1 MRAVLCAAFVIM
13 TACAT
18 NPAPVPVTGAPA
30 DVNALVGEWA
40 GEYRSPESGR
50 SGSIL
55 FKLAPGRDTA
65 NGDIVMVNRET
76 GMSADDAVQV
86 ALARQAANQVL
97 KIRFVR
103 VSGPTVHG
111 TIDPYPSPDCNC
123 QLATVFTGEIK
134 GNRIEGTYRT
144 VQSGPESVVQQGT
157 WWVAKK

>member
-1 MRAVLCAAFVIM
+1 MRPVLLAVVLA

-18 NPAPVPVTGAPA
+18 NPAPVPVTGAPG
-30 DVNALVGEWA
+30 DVSALVGEWS

-55 FKLAPGRDTA
+55 FKLASGRDTA
-65 NGDIVMVNRET
+65 NGDVVMVARET
-76 GMSADDAVQV
+76 GMSSDDAVQV

-103 VSGPTVHG
+103 VSGATVNG
-111 TIDPYPSPDCNC
+111 TIDPYASPDCSC
-123 QLATVFTGEIK
+123 QLATTFSGEIK

-144 VQSGPESVVQQGT
+144 VHSGPESVVQQGT